1 MNCYSILFVSQTVY
15 RSQFYRGLNARH
27 LITRQKQ
34 SQYAHIKHLS
44 ALHAL
49 YAVAAAINLRSVL
62 KNSNRKY
69 ELIFGI
75 CNAAA
80 GLVLFALALL
90 RPRHPELR
98 DGEVSHDTTASQWS
112 LLSFSWM
119 TLLIKL
125 GNARE
130 LSEADLWDLPRK
142 CEAVRCY
149 QERIPESPSR
159 YNSCRPAIQQRLAW
173 HALDGT
179 WRRFLQQVGER
190 KERGVKEFFTEK
202 PVRMLEEFLSD
213 SNDTPIQV
221 STWRWEH

>member
-15 RSQFYRGLNARH
+15 RSLFIQFYIGALNACH

-34 SQYAHIKHLS
+34 SQYAYIKHLS
-44 ALHAL
+44 ALYAL

-62 KNSNRKY
+62 KNSNREY

-80 GLVLFALALL
+80 GLVLFALSLS

-98 DGEVSHDTTASQWS
+98 DGVVSHDTTASQWS

-119 TLLIKL
+119 TSLIKL

-149 QERIPESPSR
+149 QE
-159 YNSCRPAIQQRLAW
+159 L
-173 HALDGT
+173 LG
-179 WRRFLQQVGER
+179 
-190 KERGVKEFFTEK
+190 
-202 PVRMLEEFLSD
+202 
-213 SNDTPIQV
+213 
-221 STWRWEH
+221 